1 MRFIPTKKIWVKGM
15 VQRAD
20 AKTKIQILNQRKK
33 KAASKRIELKMEKE
47 IQGYQKF
54 EKVLDRWFRRFPL
67 KKMTSIPVNSII
79 MI

>member
-1 MRFIPTKKIWVKGM
+1 MKFIPTKKIWTKRM
-15 VQRAD
+15 MQMSDTR
-20 AKTKIQILNQRKK
+20 TKIQILNQRKK
-33 KAASKRIELKMEKE
+33 KAVSKRIELEMEKE